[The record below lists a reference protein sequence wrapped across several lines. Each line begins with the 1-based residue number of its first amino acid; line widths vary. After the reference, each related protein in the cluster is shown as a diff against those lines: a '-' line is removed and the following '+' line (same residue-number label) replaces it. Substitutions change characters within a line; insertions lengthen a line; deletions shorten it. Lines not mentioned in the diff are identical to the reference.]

1 MKLKKLRTSTLIL
14 TGIAASLLAIAGA
27 TASTNTPTT
36 QNNNI
41 IDEVAWVV
49 GDEPIYRSEIEEM
62 YEQAKYEGTQFKG
75 SPYCAI
81 PEQIAVEKLYLHQA
95 KLDTIEPPE
104 NAVRSTVDQRINYLL
119 ANLGTKE
126 RVEMQFHKPMSAIR
140 EQLTDLFRTQYT
152 IQQVQQNLTKDVKA
166 TPAEVR
172 KYYNTLPEDSIPTV
186 PLQVE
191 VQIISIAPPVPQ
203 SEIDS
208 IKSRLREFT
217 DKINSGESQFSSLA
231 FFYSEDPA
239 SAKQGGELGF
249 HGRADFVPEFSNV
262 AFALNDPKKI
272 SKIVET
278 EFGYHIIQLIEKRG
292 DQANFRHIL
301 LRPKASPELTD
312 SAILSLDSL
321 HHEIDR
327 GTFTFEEAARYVST
341 DNDTKN
347 NKGIMMNPANGS
359 SRFEMSDLP
368 AEVARRIE
376 KLQPGEISDPFI
388 MMDQGKNKEVVAIV
402 KLTNRIP
409 AHKANL
415 GDDFSLLK
423 DLYEATA
430 KTKILKD
437 WVEKKI
443 KQTYVHI
450 EEGWDQCDFEYQG
463 WIK

>member
-1 MKLKKLRTSTLIL
+1 MGL
-14 TGIAASLLAIAGA
+14 AGA
-27 TASTNTPTT
+27 VAACMAVAESSPQAGNVPVA
-36 QNNNI
+36 NNNI

-62 YEQAKYEGTQFKG
+62 YQQAQYEGTIFDN

-95 KLDTIEPPE
+95 KIDTIEAPE
-104 NAVRSTVDQRINYLL
+104 SAVRNAVDQRINFFI
-119 ANLGTKE
+119 ANLGSKE
-126 RVEMQFHKPMSAIR
+126 RVEQQFRKPMSAIR
-140 EQLTDLFRTQYT
+140 EQLNELFRTQYT
-152 IQQVQQNLTKDVKA
+152 IQQVQQNLTKDVKS

-172 KYYNTLPEDSIPTV
+172 KYFNSLPEDSIPSV

-191 VQIISIAPPVPQ
+191 TQIITLAPPVPQ

-208 IKSRLREFT
+208 IKARLREFT
-217 DKINSGESQFSSLA
+217 EKINSGESQFSTLA
-231 FFYSEDPA
+231 YFYSEDG

-249 HGRADFVPEFSNV
+249 HGRADFVPEFSAV
-262 AFALNDPKKI
+262 AFNLNDPKKV

-292 DQANFRHIL
+292 EQANVRHIL
-301 LRPKASPELTD
+301 LRPKPSREMMD
-312 SAILSLDSL
+312 SAMYKLDSL
-321 HHEIDR
+321 QREIKR
-327 GTFTFEEAARYVST
+327 GLFTFEEAAGYVSS
-341 DNDTKN
+341 DKDTKN
-347 NKGIMMNPANGS
+347 NKGIMMNPQTGS
-359 SRFEMSDLP
+359 SRFEMSQLP
-368 AEVARRIE
+368 AEVARQVE
-376 KLQPGEISDPFI
+376 NMQPGDVSLPFV
-388 MMDQGKNKEVVAIV
+388 MMNQSTNKEVVAIV

-415 GDDFSLLK
+415 SDDFSMLK
-423 DLYEATA
+423 DLYEVTA
-430 KTKILKD
+430 KNKILKD

-450 EEGWDQCDFEYQG
+450 EDGWEGCDFEYQG

>member
-1 MKLKKLRTSTLIL
+1 MKVKTLRKVFF
-14 TGIAASLLAIAGA
+14 GIAAAMASCMALAEV
-27 TASTNTPTT
+27 
-36 QNNNI
+36 NNNI

-62 YEQAKYEGTQFKG
+62 YQQAQYDGTTFTN

-81 PEQIAVEKLYLHQA
+81 PEQIAVEKLYMHQA

-104 NAVRSTVDQRINYLL
+104 AQVRAMVDQRVNYLL

-140 EQLTDLFRTQYT
+140 EQLSDIFRTQYT
-152 IQQVQQNLTKDVKA
+152 IQQVQQNLTKNVKS

-172 KYYNTLPEDSIPTV
+172 KFFNQMPADSIPSL
-186 PLQVE
+186 PEQVE
-191 VQIISIAPPVPQ
+191 VQIITQEPPVRQ

-231 FFYSEDPA
+231 FFYSEDPG

-249 HGRADFVPEFSNV
+249 HGRADFVPEFSAV
-262 AFALNDPKKI
+262 AFNLSDPKKV
-272 SKIVET
+272 SRIVET
-278 EFGYHIIQLIEKRG
+278 EYGYHIIQLIEKRG
-292 DQANFRHIL
+292 DQANLRHIL
-301 LRPKASPELTD
+301 LRPKVSSEDMDKCIIT
-312 SAILSLDSL
+312 LDSL
-321 HHEIDR
+321 RKEINR
-327 GTFTFEEAARYVST
+327 GAFTFEEAARYVSS
-341 DNDTKN
+341 DKDTKN
-347 NKGIMMNPANGS
+347 NKGIMMNPGTGS
-359 SRFEMSDLP
+359 SRFEMQELP
-368 AEVARRIE
+368 AEVAKHIAGM
-376 KLQPGEISDPFI
+376 QPGDVSEPFI
-388 MMDQGKNKEVVAIV
+388 MMEQAKNKEVVAIV
-402 KLTNRIP
+402 KLTNRLP

-415 GDDFSLLK
+415 SDDFNMLK
-423 DLYEATA
+423 TLYENKA
-430 KTKILKD
+430 KDKVLKD

-450 EEGWDQCDFEYQG
+450 EEGWEGCEFEYQG